1 MSEFLDLNIS
11 GSIASDSLEKKTQS
25 RASNEINATL
35 APGLIHEVNNILTGI
50 YFNLEGFR
58 EVLDASHPLAES
70 VQEIQVGFERIK
82 EVLARIT
89 QIYLNAAE
97 REQTYHEVQV
107 LVASQIDLLRIVF
120 SKTKTASITLT
131 SPEKA
136 LYINVSEYAFRVAL
150 LTLATC
156 LRGLYPEG
164 KIEIPMSVLCLED
177 FSEANFEKYPASGDC
192 VGISFRLPCLAL
204 SVAEIDDFYARDN
217 SSDLSMAAAEVLIS
231 EAGGRL
237 LFSKGKAPHTS
248 EVAMVFPLYNLN
260 T

>member
-1 MSEFLDLNIS
+1 MSKFLDLSTS
-11 GSIASDSLEKKTQS
+11 GAHASDSLEKKTQR

-35 APGLIHEVNNILTGI
+35 APGLIHEVNNVLTGI

-70 VQEIQVGFERIK
+70 VQEIQVGVERIK

-97 REQTYHEVQV
+97 REQTYHEVQS
-107 LVASQIDLLRIVF
+107 LVAGQIDLLRIVF
-120 SKTKTASITLT
+120 SKTVSITLT
-131 SPEKA
+131 SPESA
-136 LYINVSEYAFRVAL
+136 LYINVSEYSFRVAL

-156 LRGLYPEG
+156 VRVLYPEG
-164 KIEIPMSVLCLED
+164 KIEIPMSVLCPED
-177 FSEANFEKYPASGDC
+177 LSKADFGTFTASGDC

-204 SVAEIDDFYARDN
+204 SVAEIDDFHSRNNY
-217 SSDLSMAAAEVLIS
+217 SDLSMAAAESLVG
-231 EAGGRL
+231 EAGGEL

-248 EVAMVFPLYNLN
+248 EVAMVFPLHNLN

>member
-1 MSEFLDLNIS
+1 MSEFLDLSTSGAIS
-11 GSIASDSLEKKTQS
+11 SDSLEKKTQR

-70 VQEIQVGFERIK
+70 VQEIQVGVERIK

-89 QIYLNAAE
+89 QIYLNDAE
-97 REQTYHEVQV
+97 REQTYHEAQA
-107 LVASQIDLLRIVF
+107 LVARQIDLLRIVF
-120 SKTKTASITLT
+120 SKTASINLT
-131 SPEKA
+131 SPETS

-164 KIEIPMSVLCLED
+164 KIEIPMSILCPED
-177 FSEANFEKYPASGDC
+177 LSEANFEKYTSSGDC
-192 VGISFRLPCLAL
+192 VGISFRLPCVAL

-217 SSDLSMAAAEVLIS
+217 SSDLSMAAAESLVG

-248 EVAMVFPLYNLN
+248 EVAMVFPLSNLN
-260 T
+260 S

>member
-1 MSEFLDLNIS
+1 MSEFHDLNTS
-11 GSIASDSLEKKTQS
+11 GSNVSDSLEKKTQR
-25 RASNEINATL
+25 RASNEINASL

-70 VQEIQVGFERIK
+70 VQEIQVGVERIK

-97 REQTYHEVQV
+97 REQTYHEAQA

-120 SKTKTASITLT
+120 SKTASITMT
-131 SPEKA
+131 SPETA

-156 LRGLYPEG
+156 VRGLYPEG
-164 KIEIPMSVLCLED
+164 KIEIPMSVLCPED
-177 FSEANFEKYPASGDC
+177 LSEADFGAYTASCDC

-204 SVAEIDDFYARDN
+204 SVAEIDDFHARDN
-217 SSDLSMAAAEVLIS
+217 SSDLSMAAAEVLVG

-248 EVAMVFPLYNLN
+248 EVAMIFPLHNLN

>member
-1 MSEFLDLNIS
+1 MSNFLDLSTS
-11 GSIASDSLEKKTQS
+11 GADSSDSLEKKTQR
-25 RASNEINATL
+25 RASNEINSTL

-50 YFNLEGFR
+50 YFNIEGFR

-70 VQEIQVGFERIK
+70 VQEIQVGVERIN

-97 REQTYHEVQV
+97 REQTYHEVQA

-164 KIEIPMSVLCLED
+164 KIEIPMAVLCPED
-177 FSEANFEKYPASGDC
+177 LAEADFGESTPAGDC
-192 VGISFRLPCLAL
+192 VGVSFRLPCVAL
-204 SVAEIDDFYARDN
+204 SVAEIDDFQTRDH
-217 SSDLSMAAAEVLIS
+217 SSDLSMAAAEVLVG

-237 LFSKGKAPHTS
+237 LLSRGKDLRTS
-248 EVAMVFPLYNLN
+248 DVVMLFPLHNLN

>member
-1 MSEFLDLNIS
+1 MSNFLDLSTS
-11 GSIASDSLEKKTQS
+11 GADSSDSLEKKTQR
-25 RASNEINATL
+25 RASNEINSTL

-50 YFNLEGFR
+50 YFNIEGFR

-70 VQEIQVGFERIK
+70 VQEIQVGVERIN

-97 REQTYHEVQV
+97 REQTYHEAQA

-120 SKTKTASITLT
+120 SKTASINLT
-131 SPEKA
+131 SPETA

-150 LTLATC
+150 LTLASC

-164 KIEIPMSVLCLED
+164 KIEIPMSVLCPED
-177 FSEANFEKYPASGDC
+177 LSEANFERCTASGDC
-192 VGISFRLPCLAL
+192 VGISFRLPCVAL
-204 SVAEIDDFYARDN
+204 SVSEIDDFYARDN
-217 SSDLSMAAAEVLIS
+217 SSDLSMSAAESLVG

-248 EVAMVFPLYNLN
+248 EVAMVFPLSNLN
-260 T
+260 S

>member
-1 MSEFLDLNIS
+1 MSEFLDLSTS
-11 GSIASDSLEKKTQS
+11 GANSSDSLEKKTQR

-70 VQEIQVGFERIK
+70 VQEIQVGVERIK

-97 REQTYHEVQV
+97 REQTYHEAQA

-120 SKTKTASITLT
+120 SKTASITLT
-131 SPEKA
+131 SPETA

-150 LTLATC
+150 LTLASC
-156 LRGLYPEG
+156 LRGLYPDG
-164 KIEIPMSVLCLED
+164 KIEIPMSVLCPED
-177 FSEANFEKYPASGDC
+177 LSEANFEKYTASGDC
-192 VGISFRLPCLAL
+192 VGISFRLPCVAL

-217 SSDLSMAAAEVLIS
+217 SSDLSMAAAESLVG

-248 EVAMVFPLYNLN
+248 EVAMVFPLSNLN
-260 T
+260 S

>member
-1 MSEFLDLNIS
+1 MSKFLDLSTS
-11 GSIASDSLEKKTQS
+11 GADSSDFLEKKTQR

-35 APGLIHEVNNILTGI
+35 ALGLIHEVNNILTGI
-50 YFNLEGFR
+50 YFNIEGFR

-70 VQEIQVGFERIK
+70 VQEIQVGVERIN

-97 REQTYHEVQV
+97 REQTYHEAQA

-120 SKTKTASITLT
+120 SKTASINLT
-131 SPEKA
+131 SPETP

-150 LTLATC
+150 LTLASC

-164 KIEIPMSVLCLED
+164 KIEIPMSVLCPED
-177 FSEANFEKYPASGDC
+177 LSEANFEKYTASGDC
-192 VGISFRLPCLAL
+192 VGISFRLPCVAL
-204 SVAEIDDFYARDN
+204 SVSEIDDFYARDN
-217 SSDLSMAAAEVLIS
+217 SSDLSMSVAESLVG

-237 LFSKGKAPHTS
+237 LFFRGKAPHTS
-248 EVAMVFPLYNLN
+248 EVAMVFPLSNLN

>member
-1 MSEFLDLNIS
+1 MSELHDFSTS
-11 GSIASDSLEKKTQS
+11 GSHASDSLEKKTQR
-25 RASNEINATL
+25 RASHEINASL

-70 VQEIQVGFERIK
+70 VQEIQVGVERIK

-97 REQTYHEVQV
+97 REQTYHEAQA

-120 SKTKTASITLT
+120 SKTASITMT
-131 SPEKA
+131 SPETA

-156 LRGLYPEG
+156 VRGLYPEG
-164 KIEIPMSVLCLED
+164 KIEIPMSVLCPED
-177 FSEANFEKYPASGDC
+177 LSEADFGAYTASCDC

-204 SVAEIDDFYARDN
+204 SVAEIDDFHARDN
-217 SSDLSMAAAEVLIS
+217 SSDLSMAAAEVLVG

-248 EVAMVFPLYNLN
+248 EVAMIFPLHNLN

>member
-1 MSEFLDLNIS
+1 MSEFHDLSTS
-11 GSIASDSLEKKTQS
+11 GSHASDFSEKKTQR

-70 VQEIQVGFERIK
+70 VQEIQVGVERIK

-97 REQTYHEVQV
+97 REQTYHEAQA

-120 SKTKTASITLT
+120 SKTSSITLT
-131 SPEKA
+131 SPETA
-136 LYINVSEYAFRVAL
+136 LYINVSEYVFRVAL

-156 LRGLYPEG
+156 VRGLYPEG
-164 KIEIPMSVLCLED
+164 KIEIPMSVLCPED
-177 FSEANFEKYPASGDC
+177 LSEADFGAYTASCDC

-204 SVAEIDDFYARDN
+204 SVAEIDDFHARDN
-217 SSDLSMAAAEVLIS
+217 SSDLSMAAAEVLVG

-248 EVAMVFPLYNLN
+248 EVAMIFPLHNLN

>member
-1 MSEFLDLNIS
+1 MSGFFDTTARGADS
-11 GSIASDSLEKKTQS
+11 SDSLEKKTQS
-25 RASNEINATL
+25 RASNEINAALT
-35 APGLIHEVNNILTGI
+35 PGLIHEVNNILTGI
-50 YFNLEGFR
+50 YFNLEGCR

-70 VQEIQVGFERIK
+70 VQEIQVGVERIK
-82 EVLARIT
+82 EVLGRIT

-97 REQTYHEVQV
+97 REQTYHEAQA
-107 LVASQIDLLRIVF
+107 LVAGQIDLLRIVF
-120 SKTKTASITLT
+120 PKTATITLNA
-131 SPEKA
+131 PESA

-164 KIEIPMSVLCLED
+164 KIEIPMAILSPED
-177 FSEANFEKYPASGDC
+177 LSEADFGKPTPAGDC
-192 VGISFRLPCLAL
+192 VGVSFRLPCVAL
-204 SVAEIDDFYARDN
+204 SVAEIDDFQTRN
-217 SSDLSMAAAEVLIS
+217 QSSDLSMAAAEVLVG

-248 EVAMVFPLYNLN
+248 DVVMLFPLHNLN

>member
-1 MSEFLDLNIS
+1 MSEFLDLSTS
-11 GSIASDSLEKKTQS
+11 GANASDSSEKKTQC

-50 YFNLEGFR
+50 YFNLEGCR

-70 VQEIQVGFERIK
+70 VHEIQVGVERIK

-97 REQTYHEVQV
+97 REQTYHEVQA

-120 SKTKTASITLT
+120 PKTASITLT
-131 SPEKA
+131 SPDTA

-156 LRGLYPEG
+156 LRGIYPEG
-164 KIEIPMSVLCLED
+164 KIEVPMSVLCSQDLSESD
-177 FSEANFEKYPASGDC
+177 FGTYTTSGDC
-192 VGISFRLPCLAL
+192 VGISFRLPFLAL
-204 SVAEIDDFYARDN
+204 SVAKIDDFHARYK
-217 SSDLSMAAAEVLIS
+217 SSDLSMAAAEVLVG

-237 LFSKGKAPHTS
+237 LFSEGKFPHTS
-248 EVAMVFPLYNLN
+248 EVAMVFPLHNLN

>member
-1 MSEFLDLNIS
+1 MSDLHDLS
-11 GSIASDSLEKKTQS
+11 TSWSHASDSLEKKTQR

-70 VQEIQVGFERIK
+70 LQEIQVGVERIK
-82 EVLARIT
+82 EVLSRIT

-97 REQTYHEVQV
+97 REQTYHEVQAI
-107 LVASQIDLLRIVF
+107 VASQIDLLRIVF
-120 SKTKTASITLT
+120 SKTASITLT
-131 SPEKA
+131 SPETA
-136 LYINVSEYAFRVAL
+136 LYINVSEYSFRVAL

-156 LRGLYPEG
+156 VRGLYPEG
-164 KIEIPMSVLCLED
+164 KIEIPISVLSPED
-177 FSEANFEKYPASGDC
+177 LSEADFGTYTTSCDC

-204 SVAEIDDFYARDN
+204 SVAEIDDFHARDN
-217 SSDLSMAAAEVLIS
+217 SSDLSMAAAEVLVG

-237 LFSKGKAPHTS
+237 LFSKGKAPHAS
-248 EVAMVFPLYNLN
+248 EVAMVFPLHNLN

>member
-1 MSEFLDLNIS
+1 MSEFHDLNTS
-11 GSIASDSLEKKTQS
+11 GSNVSDSLEKKTQR
-25 RASNEINATL
+25 RASNEINASL

-70 VQEIQVGFERIK
+70 VQEIQVGVERIK

-97 REQTYHEVQV
+97 REQTYHEAQA

-120 SKTKTASITLT
+120 SKTASITMT
-131 SPEKA
+131 SPETA

-156 LRGLYPEG
+156 VRGLYPEG
-164 KIEIPMSVLCLED
+164 KIEIPMSVLCPED
-177 FSEANFEKYPASGDC
+177 LSEADFGAYTASCDC

-204 SVAEIDDFYARDN
+204 SVAEIDDFHARDN
-217 SSDLSMAAAEVLIS
+217 SSDLSMAAAEVLVG

-248 EVAMVFPLYNLN
+248 EVVMIFPLHNLN